1 MHEPL
6 AALLP
11 PGAFPPLLPQALRHL
26 SHAIRTP
33 ITCIVG
39 HAELIGDEAQATG
52 NVALGQDAAVIREA
66 GRELLVVMDLL
77 LGALAPPGALLGS
90 KP

>member
-1 MHEPL
+1 MKEPL

-11 PGAFPPLLPQALRHL
+11 PGAFPPLRHQALRHL

-52 NVALGQDAAVIREA
+52 NAALQQDAAVIQQA
-66 GRELLVVMDLL
+66 GQELLQVMELL

>member
-1 MHEPL
+1 MLEPL

-11 PGAFPPLLPQALRHL
+11 PGACSPLRTQTLRHL

-33 ITCIVG
+33 ISCIVG
-39 HAELIGDEAQATG
+39 HAELIGDEAQTTG
-52 NVALGQDAAVIREA
+52 NAALQQDAAVIEQA
-66 GRELLVVMDLL
+66 GRELLLVMDLL
-77 LGALAPPGALLGS
+77 LGALSPPGAVLGS